1 MEWCAAHTV
10 SFLWDAYFSLE
21 VSYSDIEKTF
31 WGVHDPLPK
40 MKNLKMNKMMTIHRE
55 IAWVPK
61 YEMPVGWGTVAIIT
75 LRCVVSSL
83 VLRKGSRLQHDAQ
96 RVDR

>member
-10 SFLWDAYFSLE
+10 AFLWGAYFSLE

-31 WGVHDPLPK
+31 WWVHDPLPK

-55 IAWVPK
+55 IAWVPSEK
-61 YEMPVGWGTVAIIT
+61 AVNQETG
-75 LRCVVSSL
+75 LVSSL
-83 VLRKGSRLQHDAQ
+83 SW
-96 RVDR
+96 